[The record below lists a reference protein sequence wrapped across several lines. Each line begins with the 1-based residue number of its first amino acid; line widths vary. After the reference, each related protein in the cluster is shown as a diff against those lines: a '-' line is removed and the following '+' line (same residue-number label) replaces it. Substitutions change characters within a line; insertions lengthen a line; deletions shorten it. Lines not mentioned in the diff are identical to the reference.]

1 MTLRRRSHKI
11 VVTTI
16 GVMLLTILLTARGQA
31 EVYVGGMGGFVGPM
45 DLSDVSAT
53 TGALPT
59 QRLND
64 VALDNAAMAGAK
76 LGYHFSSLKWLGIE
90 TEGLFTTIQ
99 FADQDTSE
107 GNLTGADDLEVTTW
121 GFNAVFRYPGERFQ
135 PYIGGGLGLYFAELT
150 LDNFGT
156 ATDGLV
162 PGFNALAG
170 IRAFLN
176 DAKSVAVFAEY
187 KFNYAKF
194 KFGYPETASLSS
206 FELEGTYLANIA
218 AAGFAIHF
226 DLFPKSSL

>member
-1 MTLRRRSHKI
+1 MHLLLRTKKFVVGTL
-11 VVTTI
+11 
-16 GVMLLTILLTARGQA
+16 GAMLLTVLLPTLGRA
-31 EVYVGGMGGFVGPM
+31 EVYVAGMGGFVKPM
-45 DLSDVSAT
+45 DLSDVKT
-53 TGALPT
+53 RTGSGSKEG
-59 QRLND
+59 LND

-76 LGYHFSSLKWLGIE
+76 LGYHFSSLNWLGFE

-99 FADQDTSE
+99 FSDQDSSD
-107 GNLTGADDLEVTTW
+107 GNLAGADDLEVTTW

-135 PYIGGGLGLYFAELT
+135 PYIGGGLGLFFAELT

-156 ATDGLV
+156 ATDSVV
-162 PGFNALAG
+162 PGINAMAG

-194 KFGYPETASLSS
+194 KFQYPATSSLSA
-206 FELEGTYLANIA
+206 FELEGTYWANIA

-226 DLFPKSSL
+226 DIFPESVL